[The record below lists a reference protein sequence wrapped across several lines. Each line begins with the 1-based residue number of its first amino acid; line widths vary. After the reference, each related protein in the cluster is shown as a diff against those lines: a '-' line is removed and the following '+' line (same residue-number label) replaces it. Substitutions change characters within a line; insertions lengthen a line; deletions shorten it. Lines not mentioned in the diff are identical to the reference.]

1 MNLELKR
8 GDFMINLFFSD
19 SAAGS
24 GACHR
29 EKLGLELDSIYGLGL
44 LLHAGDISV
53 PFSVSKRRDVYNA
66 YFELDWAVSDQTRR
80 LKKALKNDKQLC
92 LWYTKTDVD
101 EYLGMLAT
109 LYQFNGK
116 GISFYKCDCS
126 DICECLA
133 YLQQDDE
140 IGDVQISSISN
151 DELSELLSE
160 WKRISSDNSPLRAIK
175 DGKVIS
181 LPADYIDDRIYSII
195 GDNETKIADICSQIL
210 QQADMSRKLN
220 FLLLRIRQLLSE
232 GKIDLVV
239 KGYTPNNAHY
249 GAPIKDIMKC
259 IVKRNR
265 GD

>member
-1 MNLELKR
+1 MLNR
-8 GDFMINLFFSD
+8 GDSLINLFFSD

-29 EKLGLELDSIYGLGL
+29 EKFGLELDSIYGLGL
-44 LLHAGDISV
+44 FLHTGDISV

-66 YFELDWAVSDQTRR
+66 YFKLDWAVSKQIIR

-92 LWYTKTDVD
+92 LWYTKSDVD

-116 GISFYKCDCS
+116 GITFYKCDCS
-126 DICECLA
+126 DICECIA
-133 YLQQDDE
+133 YLQQQDK
-140 IGDVQISSISN
+140 IGDVHISPFSN
-151 DELSELLSE
+151 NEILELLSE
-160 WKRISSDNSPLRAIK
+160 WERISLENSALRVLN

-181 LPADYIDDRIYSII
+181 LSADYIDDRIYSII

-220 FLLLRIRQLLSE
+220 FILLRIRQLLSE

-239 KGYTPNNAHY
+239 EGYTQNNAHY
-249 GAPIKDIMKC
+249 GAPMKDIMKC

-265 GD
+265 GDF